1 MIKGVNEDY
10 NWRMDTEEERL
21 KNLRRVREV
30 NWAEIEAFETDL
42 LRAKTVE
49 EGIRDYL
56 ELMAEFGPMLRQTE
70 SIYGQEYETR
80 LISLQEKFRKLDES
94 RGDRVDKLINALVR
108 IQTLL
113 DNAGIPS
120 AAIGGLVVGAWA
132 KPRVT
137 KDADLKIL
145 LRRQD
150 RKRLLDLLAA
160 DYRSLH
166 ADPDK
171 ALQGNGIVFVLDPND
186 VRLDLMLADTGY
198 DEILISRAKEVEL
211 APGKRVRVC
220 TAEDLIIQ
228 KIIATR
234 PQDMVDVEAVI
245 VRQAERLDNAYILK
259 WLRDFEKAIDDS
271 TLVREYQRL
280 RDKHRQG

>member
-1 MIKGVNEDY
+1 
-10 NWRMDTEEERL
+10 
-21 KNLRRVREV
+21 
-30 NWAEIEAFETDL
+30 
-42 LRAKTVE
+42 
-49 EGIRDYL
+49 
-56 ELMAEFGPMLRQTE
+56 
-70 SIYGQEYETR
+70 
-80 LISLQEKFRKLDES
+80 
-94 RGDRVDKLINALVR
+94 
-108 IQTLL
+108 
-113 DNAGIPS
+113 
-120 AAIGGLVVGAWA
+120 
-132 KPRVT
+132 
-137 KDADLKIL
+137 
-145 LRRQD
+145 
-150 RKRLLDLLAA
+150 
-160 DYRSLH
+160 
-166 ADPDK
+166 
-171 ALQGNGIVFVLDPND
+171 
-186 VRLDLMLADTGY
+186 LDLMLADTGY